1 MRTYELTSLACTIL
15 NRITRLFPRFNV
27 VFLNVWLLL
36 GKLNSCFHFIVSY
49 RVVIINSI
57 CSCRDNGDAQN
68 LLAKEF
74 GIDGRNFFYSVKQLE
89 SRGLIVRQ
97 PAIVRTKEVDSKTT
111 SCITT
116 NMIYLTRYAKPMGSQ
131 QRFEICKEDSV
142 SEHETTAAGEDTL
155 INDFLPAMQEVCD
168 KLEKAND
175 KVSKLEALLF
185 IKMDLA

>member
-1 MRTYELTSLACTIL
+1 
-15 NRITRLFPRFNV
+15 
-27 VFLNVWLLL
+27 
-36 GKLNSCFHFIVSY
+36 
-49 RVVIINSI
+49 VIINSI